1 MILEANAKQNDRFFT
16 TLKNT
21 VQRNPAILTWLFV
34 MTIAFIASF
43 IVPGFLSSRNL
54 LNILRQSSLLGI
66 IAIGQ
71 TYALLSRGADLSQSA
86 TMTLCAVVAF
96 KVLDGTN
103 ENILP
108 VIALALALGAGIG
121 VFNGVI
127 ISNIKVPPFLMTL
140 GTRQIIFG
148 LALVYTGGTPS
159 GNVTKLF
166 RSVLGQ
172 FTFLGIPG
180 QVFIWAG
187 LILIFLIILKKT
199 TYGPK
204 LYATGG
210 NPSTARQSG
219 IKVKKV
225 VIIAYVISG
234 VLAAVGGLVLA
245 ARAGYADN
253 VLGQGYELNAVAAS
267 VIGGTAFTGGRG
279 GLIGTVGGVILMT
292 VLQNILNIVGL
303 NPSYFLVVSGLVIVI
318 AVTMLK
324 TSD

>member
-1 MILEANAKQNDRFFT
+1 MILEANSKTNFVIHPSI
-16 TLKNT
+16 KNYI
-21 VQRNPAILTWLFV
+21 QRNPAVLTWAFV
-34 MTIAFIASF
+34 LAIAIAASIF
-43 IVPGFLSSRNL
+43 LDGFYSSRNF

-86 TMTLCAVVAF
+86 TMTLSAVVAF
-96 KVLDGTN
+96 KVLNGNN

-108 VIALALALGAGIG
+108 VILLSIGLGVAVGI
-121 VFNGVI
+121 FNGVI

-140 GTRQIIFG
+140 GSRQIVYG

-159 GNVTKLF
+159 GGVTPLF
-166 RSVLGQ
+166 RGILGQ

-180 QVFIWAG
+180 QVFIYGG
-187 LILIFLIILKKT
+187 LVLIFWIILAKT
-199 TYGPK
+199 TYGQK

-210 NPSTARQSG
+210 NPATARQSG
-219 IKVKKV
+219 IQVKKV
-225 VIIAYVISG
+225 ILIAYIISG

-245 ARAGYADN
+245 SRAGYADN

-267 VIGGTAFTGGRG
+267 VIGGTAFTGGKG
-279 GLIGTVGGVILMT
+279 GLVGTVGGVILMT
-292 VLQNILNIVGL
+292 VLQNILNIMGM
-303 NPSYFLVVSGLVIVI
+303 NPSYFLIVSGLVVVI
-318 AVTMLK
+318 AVTLLK